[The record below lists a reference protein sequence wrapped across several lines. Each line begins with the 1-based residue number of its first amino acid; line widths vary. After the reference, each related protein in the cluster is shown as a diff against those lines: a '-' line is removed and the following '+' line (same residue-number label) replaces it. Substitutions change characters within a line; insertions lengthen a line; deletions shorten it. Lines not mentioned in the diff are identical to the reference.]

1 MQSAK
6 SYVNDTSN
14 FLRKIKELGKVPDG
28 AILVTADVV
37 GLFPNILQENGL
49 DALSEKLETFQDKK
63 IANEDLLKM
72 AKFVLKNNFFKFNSK
87 TKQQISRTTI
97 ITKFAPPYACTFMD
111 KVETEFLDKELL

>member
-6 SYVNDTSN
+6 SYVNDTSD
-14 FLRKIKELGKVPDG
+14 FLRKIKELGKVSDG

-49 DALSEKLETFQDKK
+49 DASSEKLETFQDKK

-87 TKQQISRTTI
+87 TKQEISRTTI
-97 ITKFAPPYACTFMD
+97 ITKFNPPYACTCMD